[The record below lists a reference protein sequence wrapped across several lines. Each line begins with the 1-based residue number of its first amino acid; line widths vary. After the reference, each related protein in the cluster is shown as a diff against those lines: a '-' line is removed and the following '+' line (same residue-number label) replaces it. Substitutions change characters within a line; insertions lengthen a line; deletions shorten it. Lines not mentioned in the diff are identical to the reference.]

1 MPADF
6 FSCEGRVPVCGM
18 PSDKALNCRRKSED
32 STSNV
37 GWTSGMGKRAFK
49 ARFAV
54 ALMDCVASIGGMGT
68 LYERIKPL
76 AAFAGEVVAETLWP
90 TRCAVCDVL
99 GKVLCDQCAASLPYL
114 DWWRACRRC
123 GAAYGYVQCASCN
136 PVALGL
142 VGRTELPFEACTSA
156 TMFSPR
162 TGKIVRVF
170 KDQGERR
177 LASTMAM
184 MMQRAMPSDWTF
196 DVIVHVPATK
206 AAYRRRGFDHAE
218 LIARSLSD
226 RTGIMLVDG
235 LARPKT
241 HDQRKLTGAQRVA
254 NLAGSFAAH
263 PDACCGRRILLVDD
277 VYTTGA
283 TPSSEPFL
291 PS

>member
-1 MPADF
+1 
-6 FSCEGRVPVCGM
+6 M
-18 PSDKALNCRRKSED
+18 PSDKALRCWRKPRD
-32 STSNV
+32 SSSSA
-37 GWTSGMGKRAFK
+37 GWTSKMGKRAFA
-49 ARFAV
+49 ARLA
-54 ALMDCVASIGGMGT
+54 AASMDCIANIVGMGT

-123 GAAYGYVQCASCN
+123 GAAYGYVQCTSCN
-136 PVALGL
+136 PVAFGF
-142 VGRTELPFEACTSA
+142 VGRAEWPFAACASA
-156 TMFSPR
+156 TMFSTG

-177 LASTMAM
+177 LASTMAA
-184 MMQRAMPSDWTF
+184 MMQRAMPPDWVF

-226 RTGIMLVDG
+226 RAGVMLVDG
-235 LARPKT
+235 LARPRT
-241 HDQRKLTGAQRVA
+241 YDQRKLTGAQRIA
-254 NLAGSFAAH
+254 NLSGSFTAH
-263 PDACCGRRILLVDD
+263 PDVCHGRRVLLIDD

-283 TPSSEPFL
+283 TLCAATDALLAAGAREVRCLTFARV
-291 PS
+291 

>member
-1 MPADF
+1 MF
-6 FSCEGRVPVCGM
+6 W
-18 PSDKALNCRRKSED
+18 RKPRD
-32 STSNV
+32 SSSRV
-37 GWTSGMGKRAFK
+37 GWTSRMGKRS
-49 ARFAV
+49 FAV
-54 ALMDCVASIGGMGT
+54 RLAAPLMDCVASIGGMGT
-68 LYERIKPL
+68 LYERIKPF

-99 GKVLCDQCAASLPYL
+99 GKVLCDRCAASLPYL

-184 MMQRAMPSDWTF
+184 MMQRAMPPDWVF

-235 LARPKT
+235 LARPRT

-254 NLAGSFAAH
+254 NLAGSFGAH

-283 TPSSEPFL
+283 TLCAATDALLAVGAREVRCLTFARV
-291 PS
+291 